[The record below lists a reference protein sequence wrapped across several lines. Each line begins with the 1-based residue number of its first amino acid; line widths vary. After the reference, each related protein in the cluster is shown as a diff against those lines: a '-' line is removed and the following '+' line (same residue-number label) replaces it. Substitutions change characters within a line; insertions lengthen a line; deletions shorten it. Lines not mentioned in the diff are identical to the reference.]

1 MKNPCIVLEG
11 VVCAGVYNLNCPR
24 EFVPFWREIW
34 LERVSENGGAAT
46 SRTGP
51 VNGPANG
58 DCERHR
64 TARRAARGPPGNGRT
79 ARTGAAMTEPAD
91 TAAPAGGAAGE
102 GGAGAAVRTIGR
114 KAGRG
119 LRWSLLGNVVM
130 KAGSFVMSLVLARL
144 LVPEDFGVYAVALA
158 ATQFVMTIKDVG
170 IIAATVQWRGR
181 LAEMA
186 PTATALALVS
196 ATTLYAVFWVGAPRV
211 RRARRE
217 PGRRP
222 GGAHP
227 HRR

>member
-1 MKNPCIVLEG
+1 
-11 VVCAGVYNLNCPR
+11 
-24 EFVPFWREIW
+24 
-34 LERVSENGGAAT
+34 
-46 SRTGP
+46 RT
-51 VNGPANG
+51 AL
-58 DCERHR
+58 RTTLR

-79 ARTGAAMTEPAD
+79 ARTGAAMTEPVD

-144 LVPEDFGVYAVALA
+144 LAPEDFGVYAVALA
-158 ATQFVMTIKDVG
+158 ATQFVMMIKDIG

-186 PTATALALVS
+186 PTATTLALIS
-196 ATTLYAVFWVGAPRV
+196 ATTLYAVFWVGAPAFAALAGNPDAAPVV
-211 RRARRE
+211 RILTAVILVEGVTAVRSAALMRRFQHD
-217 PGRRP
+217 RLS
-222 GGAHP
+222 
-227 HRR
+227 